1 MTQPARY
8 MNQWQICIGPLIQT
22 KIVWFTPEKRLMNV
36 VKKWGDSLPKNMLS
50 NKYETAMN
58 NYTDENWDT
67 GYLVCKADRGMV
79 RPSKPLN
86 KFDG

>member
-1 MTQPARY
+1 
-8 MNQWQICIGPLIQT
+8 
-22 KIVWFTPEKRLMNV
+22 
-36 VKKWGDSLPKNMLS
+36 
-50 NKYETAMN
+50 MN

-67 GYLVCKADRGMV
+67 GYLVCKTDRGMV